1 MEHQLATKPVQKEQ
15 TNQASPSSSLLQAS
29 PDRITT
35 HPLLKLQRTIGNQA
49 VQAMMRSGRLGLQAK
64 EYESDVQALTSPAV
78 PVVQRTGLPDSLKAG
93 VESLSGISM
102 DDVHVHYN
110 SSKPAQVQAL
120 AYTQGTEIHVGPGQE
135 QHLAHEAWHVVQQKQ
150 GRVRPTLQMKGV
162 AINDDQGLER
172 EADQIGVQASALQ
185 QQPVDVARFTSGRV
199 AQLQSA
205 VIQRAITV
213 QNIDFDPVGNVF
225 RHGIIQQAQFY
236 VALRA
241 AIWGDS
247 QF

>member
-29 PDRITT
+29 PDRVLA
-35 HPLLKLQRTIGNQA
+35 HPVLRLQRAIGNQA
-49 VQAMMRSGRLGLQAK
+49 VQAMMRSGGLGLQTSG
-64 EYESDVQALTSPAV
+64 YESGVQAPTSPAV

-150 GRVRPTLQMKGV
+150 WRVMPTLQMKGV
-162 AINDDQGLER
+162 AINDDEGLER
-172 EADQIGVQASALQ
+172 EADVMGENALY
-185 QQPVDVARFTSGRV
+185 S
-199 AQLQSA
+199 L
-205 VIQRAITV
+205 
-213 QNIDFDPVGNVF
+213 
-225 RHGIIQQAQFY
+225 
-236 VALRA
+236 
-241 AIWGDS
+241 
-247 QF
+247 